1 MKKANLIS
9 LTKSL
14 LLLLLLTSVLL
25 VFAACGEGQY
35 AIAVEGELADGATIE
50 YTGGKIQFPVASVAD
65 QQGKIVSYDVLYK
78 VIDQADQSEMTDEYA
93 AFELKPG
100 AYRIEYTY
108 GADANVN
115 KSVSFTVVDTT
126 APIVEFLEIPNG
138 LFLQDIT
145 EDTVNKLPLY
155 SMEDASSGA
164 GIDLK
169 QTLKFKGA
177 GDTEFKEYPFRQ
189 INNSYEITAF
199 GTFAYELTATDCY
212 GNTTTVNCQWNVK
225 DRTWK
230 PAQELP
236 EGILADYSE
245 EGYRNLVEGGDVNQ
259 YYKIDRD
266 YSDTYLPEFEG
277 AKGVLKIDM
286 GFNNAAGYGN
296 NTIRLR
302 LPKTFTKEDLE
313 GKYLAV
319 RLYVEGEHLRENF
332 LFGGNNVAFRDA
344 DATTRAF
351 TADMSGLQTGKWMTV
366 YLGADAVEN
375 IGVYPNAV
383 YNPQTTFYEG
393 GDPADCVQLCFHR
406 EAGYFNDMTL
416 YVDSVSIA
424 EVLPDTELTIDGDR
438 ASWTAVEGAAGYRV
452 VLNGEEDIIS
462 ETAMSLPGNKGYI
475 RVTPLGN
482 GVTTL
487 DGKTVTGVYGLDAGD
502 SVAKFDDPLY
512 AELFNDRLDFST
524 DAEHNGYRP
533 RYLNRNLTSEGME
546 TEIGTGAWG
555 VVTGLRFQFP
565 KALKKGDNTT
575 LVLNMNV
582 SDSGYGQIRVYDY
595 TGKQLGVLKLD
606 KNNTGKFHEFEID
619 ISSYNGTLEGVQL
632 IFGPNSTFTSVNS
645 GVKVIFKD
653 VSLKNTYYS
662 IRVNG
667 KSMMCAGTR
676 KLIPGYTTKDLVQ
689 FTTFFNFGVRRND
702 TPLGFSGTVLLDGK
716 KLQSTGFQV
725 VGYPNTDT
733 ICFKVPHGG
742 KVLTIKKDSVI
753 YYGGV
758 AVKVEDTFNAKW
770 NGSRWVPVGK
780 IPAAPAAQY
789 VTLSDGTVKK
799 VENRVELQP
808 GYTANG
814 VVQFVNVYDF
824 GVSASDTPLGF
835 EGTVMLDG
843 ELVYDPLFVGYPAN
857 TTIAL
862 KAPHQNRVLTI
873 LKDSVIYFGDSA
885 VVVDKT
891 FNAKWNGSS
900 WKAVS
905 EVPEIPETQYVTL
918 SDGTTRELMANV
930 TLIPGFTMDNLIQ
943 FPDIYDF
950 GAPADSTPIGFEGK
964 VLLQGKEVN
973 EPSFNAYLN
982 STTVG
987 LEKLNHKG
995 KVVTIM
1001 EGAIIYNDTA
1011 AVRVKSTFNGKW
1023 DGSSWTAVEDIP
1035 EPEAPEQGTLK
1046 LQYRY
1051 GSNNAI
1057 RLNTDLPESIP
1068 CANFLAT
1075 DNGCNITQSGS
1086 QQVGWIGMEVV
1097 DGITTL
1103 AFNFN
1108 NAFTADQYY
1117 VLEKDSV
1124 FGFTDGSTFTLDKT
1138 YVFIWDGTDWTVT
1151 DTVPTPPD
1159 PVQTEVSFAYR
1170 WGNANTLQVNTNLP
1184 ASTPISN
1191 FLATDNGSNL
1201 TQSGDQN
1208 VGWIGM
1214 ADADGT
1220 IVLTFNFNSEFAN
1233 GQYYKLAKG
1242 SVFGFSNGK
1251 TYELDKD
1258 YVFIWNGTDWTVTD
1272 TAPTPPEPVQTEV
1285 SLSYRWGNASALQV
1299 NTNLPASTPIS
1310 NFLAT
1315 DNGSNL
1321 TQSGDQNVGWIGM
1334 ADADG
1339 TIVLTFNFNSEFS
1352 TNQYYKL
1359 DKGSVFGFSNGKTYE
1374 LDKDY
1379 IFVFDGSAWSI
1390 SETIPEPVQTEVSFQ
1405 YNRGNSQMIG
1415 VATNLPASTP
1425 TADFLADANGCNIT
1439 QSGDQQVGY
1448 IAMTKEGD
1456 VIGLGFVF
1464 NTPFTAGQYYKLDK
1478 GSVFGFTDNKT
1489 YELDK
1494 DYIFVWDGSAWSI
1507 SETIPEPVQT
1517 EVSLSHR
1524 WGNANTLQVNTN
1536 LPASTP
1542 ISNFLA
1548 TDNGSNL
1555 SQSGDQNVGWI
1566 GMADADGTIVLT
1578 FNFGSEFSANQ
1589 YYKLAKGSVFGF
1601 TDNKT
1606 YELDKDYIF
1615 VWDGSAWTLSETIPE
1630 PVQTEVSFVYNRGN
1644 SQMIGVATNLPA
1656 TTPTADFLADANG
1669 CSITQSGDQQ
1679 VGYIAMTKEGDV
1691 IGLGFVFNNAFEA
1704 GQYYKLD
1711 KGSVF
1716 GFTDNKTYELDKDYI
1731 FVWDGSAWSISETIP
1746 EPVQTEVSLSHR
1758 WGNANTLQV
1767 NTDLPATTPCA
1778 SFLAGDNGSS
1788 LSQSGDQS
1796 VGWIGMVNADGTIV
1810 LTFNFNSAFE
1820 TDQYYKLD
1828 KGSVFGFTDGKS
1840 YKLDKDYV
1848 FTWNGSEWK
1857 VTDAVPQDPKVNL
1870 SYRWGTA
1877 SLIQMDTDLPAAT
1890 PCANFLAGDNGSS
1903 LSQSGDQSVGW
1914 IGMDNS
1920 TGAIILTFNF
1930 NGNFTAGQ
1938 TYTLAKGSV
1947 FGFTDG
1953 STYKL
1958 SNTCTFTFDGSNWT
1972 MTKS

>member
-25 VFAACGEGQY
+25 VFAACGEAQY
-35 AIAVEGELADGATIE
+35 SIAVEGELAEGDTIE

-65 QQGKIVSYDVLYK
+65 QQGKIISYDVLYK
-78 VIDQADQSEMTDEYA
+78 VIDLENQSEMTDEYA

-108 GADANVN
+108 GKDANVN

-126 APIVEFLEIPNG
+126 APTLEFLEIPNG

-145 EDTVNKLPLY
+145 EDSVNKLPLY

-164 GIDLK
+164 GIELK

-199 GTFAYELTATDCY
+199 GTFAYELSATDCY
-212 GNTTTVNCQWNVK
+212 GNTTTANCQWNVK
-225 DRTWK
+225 DRAWK

-245 EGYRNLVEGGDVNQ
+245 EGYCNLVEGGDVNQ

-266 YSDTYLPEFEG
+266 YSDSYLPEFEG
-277 AKGVLKIDM
+277 AEGVLKIDI

-302 LPKTFTKEDLE
+302 LPKTFTKEDLK
-313 GKYLAV
+313 GKQLAV
-319 RLYVEGEHLRENF
+319 RLYVEGENLKDTF
-332 LFGGNNVAFRDA
+332 LFGGNNVAFREA

-351 TADMSGLQTGKWMTV
+351 TADMTGLETGKWMTV

-375 IGVYPNAV
+375 IGVYPNAT
-383 YNPQTTFYEG
+383 YNPETTFYEG

-424 EVLPDTELTIDGDR
+424 EVLPDTELTIDGDQ
-438 ASWTAVEGAAGYRV
+438 ATWTAVEGAAGYRV
-452 VLNGEEDIIS
+452 VLNGEEKIVS
-462 ETAMSLPGNKGYI
+462 ETAMYLPGAKGYI

-575 LVLNMNV
+575 LVLNMKV

-619 ISSYNGTLEGVQL
+619 ISSYTGKLEGIQL

-645 GVKVIFKD
+645 GVGVTFKD
-653 VSLKNTYYS
+653 ISLKNTYYP

-753 YYGGV
+753 YYGGT

-843 ELVYDPLFVGYPAN
+843 ELVHDPLFVGYPAN

-1035 EPEAPEQGTLK
+1035 EPEAPKQGTLK

-1057 RLNTDLPESIP
+1057 RLNTNLPESIP

-1138 YVFIWDGTDWTVT
+1138 YVFIWNGTGWMVS
-1151 DTVPTPPD
+1151 DTVPTPPESE
-1159 PVQTEVSFAYR
+1159 QTEVSFEY
-1170 WGNANTLQVNTNLP
+1170 
-1184 ASTPISN
+1184 
-1191 FLATDNGSNL
+1191 
-1201 TQSGDQN
+1201 
-1208 VGWIGM
+1208 
-1214 ADADGT
+1214 
-1220 IVLTFNFNSEFAN
+1220 
-1233 GQYYKLAKG
+1233 
-1242 SVFGFSNGK
+1242 
-1251 TYELDKD
+1251 
-1258 YVFIWNGTDWTVTD
+1258 
-1272 TAPTPPEPVQTEV
+1272 
-1285 SLSYRWGNASALQV
+1285 
-1299 NTNLPASTPIS
+1299 
-1310 NFLAT
+1310 
-1315 DNGSNL
+1315 
-1321 TQSGDQNVGWIGM
+1321 
-1334 ADADG
+1334 
-1339 TIVLTFNFNSEFS
+1339 
-1352 TNQYYKL
+1352 
-1359 DKGSVFGFSNGKTYE
+1359 
-1374 LDKDY
+1374 
-1379 IFVFDGSAWSI
+1379 
-1390 SETIPEPVQTEVSFQ
+1390 
-1405 YNRGNSQMIG
+1405 
-1415 VATNLPASTP
+1415 
-1425 TADFLADANGCNIT
+1425 
-1439 QSGDQQVGY
+1439 
-1448 IAMTKEGD
+1448 
-1456 VIGLGFVF
+1456 
-1464 NTPFTAGQYYKLDK
+1464 
-1478 GSVFGFTDNKT
+1478 
-1489 YELDK
+1489 
-1494 DYIFVWDGSAWSI
+1494 
-1507 SETIPEPVQT
+1507 
-1517 EVSLSHR
+1517 R

-1578 FNFGSEFSANQ
+1578 FNFNSEFANGQ

-1615 VWDGSAWTLSETIPE
+1615 V
-1630 PVQTEVSFVYNRGN
+1630 F
-1644 SQMIGVATNLPA
+1644 
-1656 TTPTADFLADANG
+1656 
-1669 CSITQSGDQQ
+1669 
-1679 VGYIAMTKEGDV
+1679 
-1691 IGLGFVFNNAFEA
+1691 
-1704 GQYYKLD
+1704 
-1711 KGSVF
+1711 
-1716 GFTDNKTYELDKDYI
+1716 
-1731 FVWDGSAWSISETIP
+1731 DGSAWSISETIP

-1767 NTDLPATTPCA
+1767 NTNLPASTPCASFLATDNGSNLTQSGDQNVGWIGMADADGTVVLTFNFNSEFANGQYYKLAKGSVFGFTDNKTYELDKDYIFVFDGSAWALSETIPEPVQTEVSFQYNRGNSQMIGVATNLPATTPVVEYFQPTANGTSLSQSGAQQASTIAMLKEGDVIGLGFVFSEDFTAGQYYKLDKGSVFGFTDGKTYELDKDYIFVWDGSAWSISETIPEPVQTEVGLSYRWGTSGLIQINTDLPATTPCA

-1796 VGWIGMVNADGTIV
+1796 VGWIGMDVVDGTVV
-1810 LTFNFNSAFE
+1810 LTFNFNGTFTE
-1820 TDQYYKLD
+1820 GQYYKLA
-1828 KGSVFGFTDGKS
+1828 KGSVFGFTDGS
-1840 YKLDKDYV
+1840 TYKLDKDYV

-1870 SYRWGTA
+1870 SYRWGT
-1877 SLIQMDTDLPAAT
+1877 SGLIQMDTDLPAAT
-1890 PCANFLAGDNGSS
+1890 PCENFLPTANGCNIT
-1903 LSQSGDQSVGW
+1903 QSGDQSVGW

-1930 NGNFTAGQ
+1930 NGSFTAGQ